1 MKIIDRIKSIKKIN
15 INIKGKRK
23 RQGKKQGNKKLF
35 KKKFTLP
42 KLEFMKGKSI
52 AKKLLIVFLLFSIIP
67 IMIVGFFSYTISAT
81 LIRDKVS
88 DVTEQLIV
96 QVVNNYERNLND
108 LERLSLSIIT
118 SNEFKSN
125 LSQLKDEDTYES
137 LMNRKK
143 VEDFLNHQM
152 IANEKIQSI
161 LVVHDN
167 KIIGN
172 QSKSIFK
179 LEDEN
184 ATQIMQAI
192 TELNGVSHWFSLPTE
207 DETEQVILL
216 GRKIPE
222 VNSLLI
228 VEMNQQEFIQELAS
242 IQLGQSGAFS
252 MINQHEEMIFT
263 TAEENHTDPSIFKEV
278 LEVEA
283 NDENAIT
290 FESRNQQLVT
300 TKQIKNT
307 DWLLFSNVP
316 MKELTTETTKI
327 STITLIIGII
337 TALISMSVAIFITYR
352 MSKPIKKASDLMSE
366 VAVGDLTVG
375 ETIQAMNPKKL
386 DEIGQLTQSLKNM
399 ADSIRSTMMKTSETA
414 LSVSSSAHR
423 LSENAV
429 YNRDLANET
438 NHEIEQVAQLS
449 QETVAS
455 TEECAV
461 AFEAIAIDIQKIAEV
476 TSTVSTNASSM
487 VEEAEMGQTFI
498 SSAMD
503 EMNHVNQTVS
513 ESVELISDLN
523 DRSSQIAKITD
534 MIRSIAEQTNLLSL
548 NASIEAARAGEHGR
562 GFTVVANEVR
572 KLAQQS
578 QEATKQ
584 IGELITS
591 IQTSTQSAMVKVSQ
605 GKDEVMKSN
614 EVIGEAG
621 TRFTT
626 IVQAIQQIS
635 TQIKD
640 VSMIVHEIS
649 ANSEELS
656 ATVHVMNENTTNS
669 HMKSVEIQQSIAK
682 QLQSIDQSSTDSQ
695 QLEELA
701 QQLLQEI
708 KSFKVEK

>member
-1 MKIIDRIKSIKKIN
+1 MKIIDRIKSIKKIK
-15 INIKGKRK
+15 IKRK
-23 RQGKKQGNKKLF
+23 RQGNKKLF
-35 KKKFTLP
+35 KKKFTFP
-42 KLEFMKGKSI
+42 KWELMKGKSI

-67 IMIVGFFSYTISAT
+67 IMIVGFFSYTISAS
-81 LIRDKVS
+81 LIQDKVS

-108 LERLSLSIIT
+108 LERLSLTIIT
-118 SNEFKSN
+118 STEFKSN
-125 LSQLKDEDTYES
+125 LSQLKDEDTYEA

-161 LVVHDN
+161 LVVHNDT
-167 KIIGN
+167 IIGN
-172 QSKSIFK
+172 QSKSLFK
-179 LEDEN
+179 TENEN
-184 ATQIMQAI
+184 APQIIQAI

-222 VNSLLI
+222 INSLLI
-228 VEMNQQEFIQELAS
+228 IEMNQQEFIQELAA
-242 IQLGQSGAFS
+242 IQLGQTGSFS
-252 MINQHEEMIFT
+252 MINHGEEMIFT
-263 TAEENHTDPSIFKEV
+263 TAEEKLTDASIFKEV

-283 NDENAIT
+283 NDENAVT
-290 FESRNQQLVT
+290 FESRNKQLVT
-300 TKQIKNT
+300 AKQIQNT

-316 MKELTTETTKI
+316 MKELTTETTRI
-327 STITLIIGII
+327 SIITLIIGII
-337 TALISMSVAIFITYR
+337 TAIVSMSVAIFITYR
-352 MSKPIKKASDLMSE
+352 MSKPIKKASELMSE

-375 ETIQAMNPKKL
+375 EAIEQMDSKKL
-386 DEIGQLTQSLKNM
+386 DEIGQLTQSLKHM

-423 LSENAV
+423 LSENAI

-438 NHEIEQVAQLS
+438 NSEIEQVAHLS

-498 SSAMD
+498 SSAMN

-513 ESVELISDLN
+513 ESVALISDLN

-562 GFTVVANEVR
+562 GFTVVADEVR

-626 IVQAIQQIS
+626 IVEAIQQIS

-682 QLQSIDQSSTDSQ
+682 QLQSIDQSSVDSQ

>member
-1 MKIIDRIKSIKKIN
+1 MKIIDRIKSIKKIK
-15 INIKGKRK
+15 IKRK
-23 RQGKKQGNKKLF
+23 RQGNKKLF
-35 KKKFTLP
+35 KKKFTFP
-42 KLEFMKGKSI
+42 KWELMKGKSI

-67 IMIVGFFSYTISAT
+67 IMIVGFFSYTISAS
-81 LIRDKVS
+81 LIQDKVS

-108 LERLSLSIIT
+108 LERLSLTIIT
-118 SNEFKSN
+118 STEFKSN
-125 LSQLKDEDTYES
+125 LSQLKDEDTYEA

-161 LVVHDN
+161 LVVHNDT
-167 KIIGN
+167 IIGN
-172 QSKSIFK
+172 QSKSLFK
-179 LEDEN
+179 MENEN
-184 ATQIMQAI
+184 ASQIIQAI

-222 VNSLLI
+222 INSLLI
-228 VEMNQQEFIQELAS
+228 IEMNQQEFIQELAA
-242 IQLGQSGAFS
+242 IQLGQTGSFS
-252 MINQHEEMIFT
+252 MINHGEEMIFT
-263 TAEENHTDPSIFKEV
+263 TAEEKLTDASIFKEV

-283 NDENAIT
+283 NDENAVT
-290 FESRNQQLVT
+290 FESRNKQLVT
-300 TKQIKNT
+300 AKQIQNT
-307 DWLLFSNVP
+307 DWSLFSNVP
-316 MKELTTETTKI
+316 MKELTTETTRI
-327 STITLIIGII
+327 SIITLIIGII
-337 TALISMSVAIFITYR
+337 TAIVSMSVAIFITYR
-352 MSKPIKKASDLMSE
+352 MSKPIKKASELMSE

-375 ETIQAMNPKKL
+375 EAIEQMDSKKL
-386 DEIGQLTQSLKNM
+386 DEIGQLTQSLKHM

-423 LSENAV
+423 LSENAI

-438 NHEIEQVAQLS
+438 NSEIEQVAHLS

-498 SSAMD
+498 SSAMN

-513 ESVELISDLN
+513 ESVALISDLN

-562 GFTVVANEVR
+562 GFTVVADEVR

-626 IVQAIQQIS
+626 IVEAIQQIS

-682 QLQSIDQSSTDSQ
+682 QLQSIDQSSVDSQ

>member
-1 MKIIDRIKSIKKIN
+1 MKIIDRIKSIKKIK
-15 INIKGKRK
+15 IKRK
-23 RQGKKQGNKKLF
+23 RQGNKKLF
-35 KKKFTLP
+35 KKKFTFP
-42 KLEFMKGKSI
+42 KWELMKGKSI

-67 IMIVGFFSYTISAT
+67 IMIVGFFSYTISAS
-81 LIRDKVS
+81 LIQDKVS

-108 LERLSLSIIT
+108 LERLSLTIIT
-118 SNEFKSN
+118 STEFKSN
-125 LSQLKDEDTYES
+125 LSQLKDEDTYEA

-161 LVVHDN
+161 LVVHNDT
-167 KIIGN
+167 IIGN
-172 QSKSIFK
+172 QSKSLFK
-179 LEDEN
+179 TENEN
-184 ATQIMQAI
+184 APQIIQAI

-222 VNSLLI
+222 INSLLI
-228 VEMNQQEFIQELAS
+228 IEMNQQEFIQELAA
-242 IQLGQSGAFS
+242 IQLGQTGSFS
-252 MINQHEEMIFT
+252 MINHGEEMIFT
-263 TAEENHTDPSIFKEV
+263 TAEEKLTDASIFKEV

-283 NDENAIT
+283 NDENAVT
-290 FESRNQQLVT
+290 FESRNKQLVT
-300 TKQIKNT
+300 AKQIQNT
-307 DWLLFSNVP
+307 DWSLFSNVP
-316 MKELTTETTKI
+316 MKELTTETTRI
-327 STITLIIGII
+327 SIITLIIGII
-337 TALISMSVAIFITYR
+337 TAIVSMSVAIFITYR
-352 MSKPIKKASDLMSE
+352 MSKPIKKASELMSE

-375 ETIQAMNPKKL
+375 EAIEQMDSKKL
-386 DEIGQLTQSLKNM
+386 DEIGQLTQSLKHM

-423 LSENAV
+423 LSENAI

-438 NHEIEQVAQLS
+438 NSEIEQVAHLS

-498 SSAMD
+498 SSAMN

-513 ESVELISDLN
+513 ESVALISDLN

-562 GFTVVANEVR
+562 GFTVVADEVR

-626 IVQAIQQIS
+626 IVEAIQQIS

-682 QLQSIDQSSTDSQ
+682 QLQSIDQSSVDSQ

>member
-1 MKIIDRIKSIKKIN
+1 
-15 INIKGKRK
+15 
-23 RQGKKQGNKKLF
+23 
-35 KKKFTLP
+35 
-42 KLEFMKGKSI
+42 
-52 AKKLLIVFLLFSIIP
+52 
-67 IMIVGFFSYTISAT
+67 
-81 LIRDKVS
+81 
-88 DVTEQLIV
+88 
-96 QVVNNYERNLND
+96 
-108 LERLSLSIIT
+108 
-118 SNEFKSN
+118 
-125 LSQLKDEDTYES
+125 
-137 LMNRKK
+137 
-143 VEDFLNHQM
+143 
-152 IANEKIQSI
+152 
-161 LVVHDN
+161 
-167 KIIGN
+167 
-172 QSKSIFK
+172 
-179 LEDEN
+179 
-184 ATQIMQAI
+184 
-192 TELNGVSHWFSLPTE
+192 
-207 DETEQVILL
+207 
-216 GRKIPE
+216 
-222 VNSLLI
+222 
-228 VEMNQQEFIQELAS
+228 
-242 IQLGQSGAFS
+242 
-252 MINQHEEMIFT
+252 
-263 TAEENHTDPSIFKEV
+263 
-278 LEVEA
+278 
-283 NDENAIT
+283 
-290 FESRNQQLVT
+290 
-300 TKQIKNT
+300 
-307 DWLLFSNVP
+307 
-316 MKELTTETTKI
+316 
-327 STITLIIGII
+327 
-337 TALISMSVAIFITYR
+337 MSVAIFITYR

-708 KSFKVEK
+708 KSFKVEN

>member
-1 MKIIDRIKSIKKIN
+1 MKIIDRIKSIKKIK
-15 INIKGKRK
+15 IKRK
-23 RQGKKQGNKKLF
+23 RQGNKKLF
-35 KKKFTLP
+35 KKKFTFP
-42 KLEFMKGKSI
+42 KWELMKGKSI

-67 IMIVGFFSYTISAT
+67 IMIVGFFSYTISAS
-81 LIRDKVS
+81 LIQDKVS

-108 LERLSLSIIT
+108 LERLSLTIIT
-118 SNEFKSN
+118 STEFKSN
-125 LSQLKDEDTYES
+125 LSQLKDEDTYEA

-161 LVVHDN
+161 LVVHNDT
-167 KIIGN
+167 IIGN
-172 QSKSIFK
+172 QSKSLFK
-179 LEDEN
+179 MENEN
-184 ATQIMQAI
+184 APQIIQAI

-222 VNSLLI
+222 INSLLI
-228 VEMNQQEFIQELAS
+228 IEMNQQEFIQELAA
-242 IQLGQSGAFS
+242 IQLGQTGSFS
-252 MINQHEEMIFT
+252 MINHGEEMIFT
-263 TAEENHTDPSIFKEV
+263 TAEEKLTDASIFKEV

-283 NDENAIT
+283 NDENAVT
-290 FESRNQQLVT
+290 FESRNKQLVT
-300 TKQIKNT
+300 AKQIQNT
-307 DWLLFSNVP
+307 DWSLFSNVP
-316 MKELTTETTKI
+316 MKELTTETTRI
-327 STITLIIGII
+327 SIITLIIGII
-337 TALISMSVAIFITYR
+337 TAIVSMSVAIFITYR
-352 MSKPIKKASDLMSE
+352 MSKPIKKASELMSE

-375 ETIQAMNPKKL
+375 EAIEQMDSKKL
-386 DEIGQLTQSLKNM
+386 DEIGQLTQSLKHM

-423 LSENAV
+423 LSENAI

-438 NHEIEQVAQLS
+438 NSEIEQVAHLS

-498 SSAMD
+498 SSAMN

-513 ESVELISDLN
+513 ESVALISDLN

-562 GFTVVANEVR
+562 GFTVVADEVR

-626 IVQAIQQIS
+626 IVEAIQQIS

-682 QLQSIDQSSTDSQ
+682 QLQSIDQSSVDSQ